1 MQRGGRLGHC
11 IPSSEVQPGQEPCL
25 DSSTQLQKIVNETVL
40 HQERS
45 AGPQRQIDPVRYSN
59 LSPRAVNQTGE
70 VLFGGSP
77 SVHAVEVH
85 GQHLQVVA
93 PELISVADYLAH
105 SAATRSIGASQRQLV
120 QPDRGSLAFSGETIY
135 HTPSGPPSVDS
146 VVQSAFPGSGLWSG
160 CSPGLHGASP
170 TTSSLPFS
178 PSRTNPFHSSL
189 TKPVKLNMS
198 ASITNQPPSEVVDLR
213 RKTLEE
219 KRKTLKEVQN
229 SYVDKLTE
237 LYFLQQSHNMMDY
250 VIWKKK
256 QPDPHLASYLKNRQL
271 EERPFQDLN
280 TEVKTGTASS
290 SKASLITLATTSAQE
305 AAPQLKKR
313 SDGDDSSRKGQLGS
327 SGGLSAAL
335 ASESRKRS
343 SSQAG
348 LDEAGE
354 GHSVKLKVG
363 GSEVSTKSESSSIA
377 SSRALPSITVIP
389 ATPTPGNMSGIE
401 EAPLATKI
409 TADTVDVK
417 GSVGLA
423 SPMRRNVSA
432 PSSLGQMTSKSLVK
446 SHLPTGLSRE
456 RQGTRQGALSAVYD
470 YTIGSQEMIVE
481 RAKQEAQVMQRI
493 AELRRDGLWSAKRL
507 PRVQEPPRHKSH
519 WDYLLEEMQWLATDF
534 AQERRWKKNAAR
546 KLARAVAKHHQE
558 QEAKEMKAGKEEV
571 QKLKRIAGNIA
582 KEIKAFWANIEKVV
596 QYKQQSRLDERRKKA
611 LDLQLDFI
619 VGQTEKY
626 SSWLTEGLNTSTAG
640 SSAQGSS
647 VSSPRS
653 DRMAD
658 DVEFEP
664 RGDDSDDDEETIDV
678 EEKQAAKAGEV
689 SGVSEIE
696 QLQRESELP
705 IEELLSSLQE
715 AQKEEEKKS
724 SGKKAEE
731 DPSKKREGT
740 QSTASLKEVTAP
752 ESKITEST
760 DDKDFELSA
769 DEDDEFDDDEKTL
782 DEQEEKEGDIDH
794 KAELN
799 DLAADGEIPIE
810 ELLKQYQG
818 AYAEDFDFSDADE
831 DEESEEDEESSQE
844 SSSED
849 EEVDEEDAEQ
859 DQDELKDVGM
869 EYLINPEKENVDLE
883 AKPSQ
888 GTSEEAGPNR
898 EITDIAAA
906 AQSLQPTGY
915 TLLDTEVKTKVPFL
929 LRHTLREYQHIGL
942 DWLVTMLEK
951 KLNGILAD
959 EMGLGKTIQTIALLS
974 HLACEEACWGPHLI
988 VVPTSVML
996 NWEMEFKKWCPGF
1009 KILTYFGS
1017 QKERKLKRTGW
1028 TKSNAFHICITS
1040 YKLVIQDHQSFRRKK
1055 WKYLVLDEAQ
1065 NIKNFK
1071 SQRWQTLLNFSSQ
1084 RRLLLTG
1091 TPLQNNLMELW
1102 SLMHFLMPHVF
1113 QSHRE
1118 FKEWFSNPLGG
1129 MIEGTQEYNEGII
1142 RRLHK
1147 VLRPFLLRRLKSQV
1161 EKQLPQKYEHV
1172 IRCRLSKRQRYLY
1185 DDFMAQTKTKETLS
1199 TGHFMSVINVLMQLR
1214 KVCNHPDLFEE
1225 RPIVSPF
1232 TMIGILYYTAS
1243 LVHRAMEY
1251 NPLKQVS
1258 LQALNLCIADLEIS
1272 MPAYAA
1278 HRTCQLQ
1285 TPRKLIEEIDSAP
1298 EPPSRPPKVKVKPG
1312 KLYPSPMA
1320 LQAQKEARASPS
1332 LVNRPSDRASPSA
1345 LHIHGR
1351 GSPSMVRVA
1360 SPSSKGTPGSSGV
1373 TQVLVRS
1380 SSGVTLQPRAST
1392 PSQGTPQI
1400 LQGRPGTPP
1409 VSLTAISNPRSPGTL
1424 TLVSQSPQP
1433 VPSGTP
1439 LQQLPGYTG
1448 TVSGNVSSLGQRRV
1462 LLQQQQV
1469 SGAGTNGRA
1478 SLITTQPITVQLQ
1491 SGSTNSAQQ
1500 TGQRLLAG
1508 QIRQLPQGGIVQI
1521 IQTSG
1526 GQQIIRPAVQLTS
1539 QANLVNAQRSSNS
1552 PTLAAQRQG
1561 TPQMVLS
1568 HTAAQLQAA
1577 QQLHQ
1582 SIQRQLTA
1590 QGVSPSQ
1597 AQAVASQLS
1606 KVTAGQ
1612 SPLQLQQRQIVLQQ
1626 QQQPQQ
1632 VVINAKGASVHTTPA
1647 TQTVTCASSSSRPSS
1662 PSITIVQAARN
1673 VNASSPVSGVI
1684 KTSSPTTKTV
1694 TVPLA
1699 SEKATNAAKM
1709 VGASSPAVKTT
1720 MAGVS
1725 PRVSTGKEESKESK
1739 EAAEKLKKAERKR
1752 KSSPLYL
1759 ESLDKARAD
1768 ERKACLSRI
1777 ASFNQQRCNAKP
1789 VYGQDLFTAV
1799 SLYHTSKPAGKRRP
1813 FSNGVGNIHCYHSL
1827 VGDALRR
1834 VEVAYKKTRNLRNI
1848 LHSPEDYLEEL
1859 QQIIKRYTFVV
1870 PRVSAPLITMHT
1882 SHTPPSL
1889 LNKERSLID
1898 TLTAEVKP
1906 RSWCLHP
1913 IENLMR
1919 LDMPELRLIQYD
1931 CGKLQ
1936 TLDVLL
1942 RKLKAET
1949 SRVLIFTQM
1958 TKMLD
1963 VLERFLNFHGHIY
1976 LRLDGT
1982 TKVEQRQIMMERFN
1996 KDPRIFCFILST
2008 RSGGMGVNL
2017 TGANAVVFYDSDW
2030 NPTMDAQAQDRC
2042 HRIGQTRDVHIYRLI
2057 SEMSIEEN
2065 ILKKS
2070 NQKRLLIDVSI
2081 EGGNFTTAF
2090 FKKHTIKDIFDVSK
2104 SAGSLEDLV
2113 EVEKPVHVE
2122 QPKESQ
2128 QPEQDAKAADPLSQS
2143 ELEKALARAEDD
2155 TDVKAASRAHAEQD
2169 AELAEFDESIPYEG
2183 EEGKGKEESSKLEME
2198 LAQLNEQLTPI
2209 ERYAVVYLEETLEPI
2224 TAEELKE
2231 AEEQVEAAKREW
2243 ELGRLQ
2249 ALKEQEEREAELEED
2264 EVLYTYSREDSENK
2278 VHKNSKNVKRKEKSR
2293 GTVEKSVRDTRQSR
2307 SDSRE
2312 KSRRISGS
2320 REGSRASSR
2329 ASSRAGSPP
2338 SIERQSRRVRSRASS
2353 GASGTDGDLSRRTR
2367 SRTSSESGSDRLP
2380 SPRGGDRAMRMA
2392 ERDKRRDTSH
2402 KDPPRKI
2409 GRPRIRSSERSPER
2423 VLPKRKSSSSE
2434 SGTESKG
2441 KSRSSDRG
2449 SVFSN
2454 GDSRKTRSG
2463 RSHRNVSLPE
2473 GSTVSGTLEPVVETR
2488 MAIDDEDESCEQIN
2502 HLVRQSQDNLHAE
2515 YMKNAPEK
2523 RTRNIFDIVDT
2534 TMRIKD
2540 KIRDAI
2546 RPASESRTV
2555 GNVLEKIN
2563 TKNLFADLAKKF
2575 KKKSVPEKSL
2585 PTHEEDASER
2595 SNSETSSVN
2604 HHPVNDTSNEIEP
2617 STEDGQKRDQGSLTE
2632 RDGEVLMLV
2641 DSHKEKELLENECK
2655 SVETT
2660 DDIDVDKVQS
2670 PPPPPSVD
2678 IQEDRDIRQ
2687 CGNNISDVVEHER
2700 SQINT
2705 NIFPKSIDLRDIVSE
2720 SVEMTD
2726 KSVESKSEVIVDQHS
2741 GITPKSDELPDV
2753 VGSESVEIADV
2764 VESNCEIILD
2774 QEMTDI
2780 ENITSGAAAEVKPL
2794 CPTPLAVDQPSS
2806 PPCAVVEQ
2814 PSSPPCAVVEQPSSP
2829 PCAVVEQPS
2838 SPPCEVVEQ
2847 PSSPTPVLVVQTSSP
2862 AAVQVDKPLDTTS
2875 AGVDKPLIPTSV
2887 GESKPSAAIDQ
2898 RLILNSAVEDRQLI
2912 PTAAAVDQSL
2922 STSPVTVDKP
2932 LSPISAAVSEPS
2944 SPTPAAIDQPL
2955 SPTSAQ
2961 VEQCSSPT
2969 PATID
2974 KIFSSTSAVIDKPS
2988 SSTVSTVDQSS
2999 SSALAT
3005 VVVDTSHADKDKP
3018 LNLSA
3023 VEGDRSSTRTS
3034 AMEDQPSSP
3043 LKAVDIPSS
3052 PLVLD
3057 KLSSPSQA
3065 FIFQSKEACGVMDE
3079 EINAFQDTDRKKVVD
3094 DAPVITEVNVLVK
3107 ELTLLVEENIE
3118 ENTMVDQ
3125 TLYIENENPDVE
3137 FAPSKNDKDLTT
3149 QHMDEVEVY
3158 TGNEKLDEAMT
3169 TEAPCE
3175 SYNDIEQVTS
3185 LADDTLQA
3193 SELLKEVEP
3202 PKEEAPMPLISP
3214 ESHVCAEKTELTQP
3228 LEELPEVVVSNPDP
3242 IDDSSLTLI
3251 TAIDTSVS
3259 HEQDIDDSSGDHLE
3273 INIAKAEKHDD
3284 QDSKDVMEVDTEQ
3297 VQKEMDIVENKHK
3310 DGSNE
3315 NLAEKNSKLQG
3326 DVDKEQSYIGQ
3337 EQDLKDNEGAIISGA
3352 NVPSTES
3359 IDEKVP
3365 HLDLSEINK
3374 DEDAGPQDNATD
3386 SVISDKDDSS
3396 SKVDNDDGSDAES
3409 IELPSPP
3416 KPTRRVREI
3425 LNLALPGEKPVNLD
3439 IDRPSA
3445 RTRSQNTGDTVR
3457 TRSRVKPSS
3466 SPNIGSVLTPLRAS
3480 PRSSGGKASTKK
3492 SLESSGVGAKRSP
3505 RLGNSD
3511 PGVHSH
3517 KKRTLRSTNV
3527 S

>member
-11 IPSSEVQPGQEPCL
+11 IPSSEDQPGQESCL
-25 DSSTQLQKIVNETVL
+25 DTSTQLQKIVNETVL

-45 AGPQRQIDPVRYSN
+45 AGPQRQIDPVTVRYSN

-120 QPDRGSLAFSGETIY
+120 QPDGGSLVFSGETIY
-135 HTPSGPPSVDS
+135 RTPSGSPSVDS
-146 VVQSAFPGSGLWSG
+146 VVQSPFPGTCSGLWSG
-160 CSPGLHGASP
+160 CSPGLHAASP

-271 EERPFQDLN
+271 EERPFQDPN
-280 TEVKTGTASS
+280 TEVKTGSASS

-313 SDGDDSSRKGQLGS
+313 SDGDESSRKVQLGS

-389 ATPTPGNMSGIE
+389 ATPTPSNKSGFE

-446 SHLPTGLSRE
+446 SHIPTGLSRE

-731 DPSKKREGT
+731 DTSKKREGT

-769 DEDDEFDDDEKTL
+769 DEEDEFDDDEKTL

-849 EEVDEEDAEQ
+849 EEVDEEDADQ

-915 TLLDTEVKTKVPFL
+915 TLSDTQVKTKVPFL

-1232 TMIGILYYTAS
+1232 TMIGLLYYTAS
-1243 LVHRAMEY
+1243 LVHRVMEY

-1360 SPSSKGTPGSSGV
+1360 SPSSKGTPGTSGV

-1448 TVSGNVSSLGQRRV
+1448 TVGGNASSLGQRRV

-1552 PTLAAQRQG
+1552 PTQAAQRPG

-1647 TQTVTCASSSSRPSS
+1647 TQTVTCASSSRPSS

-1684 KTSSPTTKTV
+1684 KASSPSTKTV

-1709 VGASSPAVKTT
+1709 VGASSPSVKTT

-1725 PRVSTGKEESKESK
+1725 PKVSTGKEESKESK

-1777 ASFNQQRCNAKP
+1777 ATFNQQRCNAKP

-1870 PRVSAPLITMHT
+1870 PRASAPVITMHT

-1889 LNKERSLID
+1889 LNKERSLVD

-1942 RKLKAET
+1942 RKLKAEG

-2128 QPEQDAKAADPLSQS
+2128 QPEQDAKAANPLSQS

-2264 EVLYTYSREDSENK
+2264 EVLYTYSREDSENQVYISQTEEIMPIWAPPTPPQDDNDVYIDHVMCLGYEPSIMTESQLPPVFHKKETKKIK
-2278 VHKNSKNVKRKEKSR
+2278 VEQGAVVPTRKIKSHGHHHHHHHHQKSETVQQPPMLPTPPQSLFNRPSAALLRMRREAKQQKMRALAGKPVVKPMPVVHRPATSETTSIDKLEWLINEDWALLQAVQTLLELPLTLQPLVPGHIINWDLVSDIVNACSRTFRSAKQCCNRYESVIIPREEGKILYDTNPKKQKKSKGIYRVSTKNNRPMKTSQLHAQDGNSSHTMLYSAKFDGIKMAINKRQPFLKQVLNNPLLKNPKHSAILAESGINYDKPMLPSEVAQKRAER
-2293 GTVEKSVRDTRQSR
+2293 IA
-2307 SDSRE
+2307 RE
-2312 KSRRISGS
+2312 KKLATLQAQQKLA
-2320 REGSRASSR
+2320 REKKLQQEQQQQQRLLAATKQQQQSQQQGTATQVT
-2329 ASSRAGSPP
+2329 AQPVGTAAGATVL
-2338 SIERQSRRVRSRASS
+2338 Q
-2353 GASGTDGDLSRRTR
+2353 SGTI
-2367 SRTSSESGSDRLP
+2367 SRTALGTAVTQP
-2380 SPRGGDRAMRMA
+2380 
-2392 ERDKRRDTSH
+2392 
-2402 KDPPRKI
+2402 
-2409 GRPRIRSSERSPER
+2409 IR
-2423 VLPKRKSSSSE
+2423 
-2434 SGTESKG
+2434 
-2441 KSRSSDRG
+2441 
-2449 SVFSN
+2449 
-2454 GDSRKTRSG
+2454 
-2463 RSHRNVSLPE
+2463 
-2473 GSTVSGTLEPVVETR
+2473 VSGTLAAQVV
-2488 MAIDDEDESCEQIN
+2488 
-2502 HLVRQSQDNLHAE
+2502 
-2515 YMKNAPEK
+2515 
-2523 RTRNIFDIVDT
+2523 
-2534 TMRIKD
+2534 
-2540 KIRDAI
+2540 
-2546 RPASESRTV
+2546 
-2555 GNVLEKIN
+2555 
-2563 TKNLFADLAKKF
+2563 
-2575 KKKSVPEKSL
+2575 
-2585 PTHEEDASER
+2585 
-2595 SNSETSSVN
+2595 
-2604 HHPVNDTSNEIEP
+2604 
-2617 STEDGQKRDQGSLTE
+2617 
-2632 RDGEVLMLV
+2632 
-2641 DSHKEKELLENECK
+2641 
-2655 SVETT
+2655 
-2660 DDIDVDKVQS
+2660 
-2670 PPPPPSVD
+2670 
-2678 IQEDRDIRQ
+2678 
-2687 CGNNISDVVEHER
+2687 R
-2700 SQINT
+2700 SQAVRT
-2705 NIFPKSIDLRDIVSE
+2705 TVPQL
-2720 SVEMTD
+2720 T
-2726 KSVESKSEVIVDQHS
+2726 
-2741 GITPKSDELPDV
+2741 LPNV
-2753 VGSESVEIADV
+2753 
-2764 VESNCEIILD
+2764 
-2774 QEMTDI
+2774 
-2780 ENITSGAAAEVKPL
+2780 TSQIRTLG
-2794 CPTPLAVDQPSS
+2794 
-2806 PPCAVVEQ
+2806 
-2814 PSSPPCAVVEQPSSP
+2814 
-2829 PCAVVEQPS
+2829 
-2838 SPPCEVVEQ
+2838 
-2847 PSSPTPVLVVQTSSP
+2847 TSSP
-2862 AAVQVDKPLDTTS
+2862 QIVVSSVSSVMTT
-2875 AGVDKPLIPTSV
+2875 GQQT
-2887 GESKPSAAIDQ
+2887 
-2898 RLILNSAVEDRQLI
+2898 R
-2912 PTAAAVDQSL
+2912 
-2922 STSPVTVDKP
+2922 VTP
-2932 LSPISAAVSEPS
+2932 
-2944 SPTPAAIDQPL
+2944 
-2955 SPTSAQ
+2955 
-2961 VEQCSSPT
+2961 
-2969 PATID
+2969 
-2974 KIFSSTSAVIDKPS
+2974 
-2988 SSTVSTVDQSS
+2988 TVSLQGGTQLNMKNLGQFSQLALMKIKQQQLQQLQQQAQQAQSS
-2999 SSALAT
+2999 SSGQATSGTVTQTTQQQAATAQLKAELRKIQQAQAQAQAVQAQAQAQAQASGGQLTTIQKASVSTTQAITGVTHVQLTPAQRQQLAQRKGPTLNTSQAEIAALLKHHQAQQLQAQKIKGISTIPVTSVTQLKGITVSGVTVSGVTTLGQAGAKGQVVSVAGGMKALAIPTAGGSGTTTTQLSKVNLQQILQMKQQKLILAQVQGQPQVVTSGQQVRVSSGQGQTTVQRGGTQTAQPTLVQQVASLQQVGTIGGQQVRVQQVTAPRGQQPGTVQVQRIPTSQLQGQPMPTVRQQLQQQVKRVPQTLSIQQQGKPVTIIPPGAVLTSGGKVTVSQASVTQAQKQPQQLVTQLVTSTSVVTPRTQVQQQSTPNRTPQLARLVQAQQLAQAQAQVQAQTQAQGQSSPAHTVVSQT
-3005 VVVDTSHADKDKP
+3005 VVVQEESS
-3018 LNLSA
+3018 SA
-3023 VEGDRSSTRTS
+3023 G
-3034 AMEDQPSSP
+3034 
-3043 LKAVDIPSS
+3043 
-3052 PLVLD
+3052 
-3057 KLSSPSQA
+3057 
-3065 FIFQSKEACGVMDE
+3065 QSKGTV
-3079 EINAFQDTDRKKVVD
+3079 Q
-3094 DAPVITEVNVLVK
+3094 
-3107 ELTLLVEENIE
+3107 
-3118 ENTMVDQ
+3118 Q
-3125 TLYIENENPDVE
+3125 TTP
-3137 FAPSKNDKDLTT
+3137 AT
-3149 QHMDEVEVY
+3149 Q
-3158 TGNEKLDEAMT
+3158 
-3169 TEAPCE
+3169 
-3175 SYNDIEQVTS
+3175 QV
-3185 LADDTLQA
+3185 
-3193 SELLKEVEP
+3193 
-3202 PKEEAPMPLISP
+3202 SP
-3214 ESHVCAEKTELTQP
+3214 
-3228 LEELPEVVVSNPDP
+3228 
-3242 IDDSSLTLI
+3242 
-3251 TAIDTSVS
+3251 
-3259 HEQDIDDSSGDHLE
+3259 
-3273 INIAKAEKHDD
+3273 
-3284 QDSKDVMEVDTEQ
+3284 
-3297 VQKEMDIVENKHK
+3297 
-3310 DGSNE
+3310 
-3315 NLAEKNSKLQG
+3315 
-3326 DVDKEQSYIGQ
+3326 
-3337 EQDLKDNEGAIISGA
+3337 
-3352 NVPSTES
+3352 
-3359 IDEKVP
+3359 
-3365 HLDLSEINK
+3365 
-3374 DEDAGPQDNATD
+3374 
-3386 SVISDKDDSS
+3386 
-3396 SKVDNDDGSDAES
+3396 
-3409 IELPSPP
+3409 
-3416 KPTRRVREI
+3416 
-3425 LNLALPGEKPVNLD
+3425 
-3439 IDRPSA
+3439 
-3445 RTRSQNTGDTVR
+3445 
-3457 TRSRVKPSS
+3457 
-3466 SPNIGSVLTPLRAS
+3466 
-3480 PRSSGGKASTKK
+3480 
-3492 SLESSGVGAKRSP
+3492 
-3505 RLGNSD
+3505 
-3511 PGVHSH
+3511 
-3517 KKRTLRSTNV
+3517 
-3527 S
+3527 